1 MKIYNIEE
9 GYGSRE
15 LGFNLILDFLRYIGA
30 SYQFMFFIMAVVMQ
44 ILVYNIIKRYNY
56 SVWISVFIY
65 YCISPFYI
73 ATFNGMRQYL
83 AIAVFI
89 VALKYIEQKKI
100 FKYIMLVSSL
110 ITVLGLAFVVG
121 ILYHYFQGQLMGEL
135 KKEAVYISRGV
146 ESTGTDYLK
155 KLNDEDSR
163 ITYVDESGK
172 VIYDNEANVESMD
185 NHGHRK
191 EIREAEINGEGADE
205 RMSSTLS
212 EKTMYYA
219 VRLENGNVL
228 RVSSNQASVWML
240 LLQLL
245 PPFAAVLILMLLLS
259 GVFASR
265 LSGKVVEPL
274 NGLDLE
280 HPDEND
286 AYDEVQPLLSKIGRQ
301 SRQIRLQLEAARRQQ
316 KEFSIITENMQE
328 GLLVIDRY
336 TMVLSVNSSVG
347 KLLKVK
353 EIKTG
358 ESVYLLNR
366 SEEFRGVVG
375 QVLEG
380 KHENKILRLD
390 GSEIQVIANPV
401 TRENKTEGAVILLVD
416 VTEKVER
423 EQLRR
428 EFSANVS
435 HELKTPLTSISGFA
449 EIMQD
454 GFVKD
459 EDVKVF
465 AGRIYKEAQRLIRL
479 VGDVI
484 RISRLDEG
492 GLPYQWEKLDLYS
505 LTHDIFSTLH
515 EAAEKQEVHMYME
528 GGSTVLDTVS
538 TIMEEVL
545 YNVCD
550 NAVKYNRRGG
560 EVFVRLKDGEDAV
573 RVNVR
578 DTGIGIPKEDQ
589 ERIFERF
596 YRVDKSHSKEI
607 GGTGLGLSIVKHGV
621 KTLNG
626 RLWLNSEPG
635 QGTEIIMEFP
645 KHHMEEEAAE

>member
-1 MKIYNIEE
+1 M
-9 GYGSRE
+9 S
-15 LGFNLILDFLRYIGA
+15 
-30 SYQFMFFIMAVVMQ
+30 
-44 ILVYNIIKRYNY
+44 
-56 SVWISVFIY
+56 
-65 YCISPFYI
+65 
-73 ATFNGMRQYL
+73 
-83 AIAVFI
+83 
-89 VALKYIEQKKI
+89 KKI

-146 ESTGTDYLK
+146 ESAGTDYLK
-155 KLNDEDSR
+155 KLNDEESR

-172 VIYDNEANVESMD
+172 VIYDNEADVESMD

-245 PPFAAVLILMLLLS
+245 PPFVAVLILMLLLS

-286 AYDEVQPLLSKIGRQ
+286 VYDEVQPLLSKIGRQ

-347 KLLKVK
+347 RLLKVK
-353 EIKTG
+353 EVKTG

-366 SEEFRGVVG
+366 SEEFRDVVC
-375 QVLEG
+375 QVLDG
-380 KHENKILRLD
+380 KHEDKVLRLD

-528 GGSTVLDTVS
+528 GGSTVLDTVPM
-538 TIMEEVL
+538 IMEEVL

-596 YRVDKSHSKEI
+596 YRVDKSHSREI

-645 KHHMEEEAAE
+645 KHHMEKEAAE

>member
-1 MKIYNIEE
+1 
-9 GYGSRE
+9 
-15 LGFNLILDFLRYIGA
+15 
-30 SYQFMFFIMAVVMQ
+30 
-44 ILVYNIIKRYNY
+44 
-56 SVWISVFIY
+56 
-65 YCISPFYI
+65 
-73 ATFNGMRQYL
+73 
-83 AIAVFI
+83 
-89 VALKYIEQKKI
+89 
-100 FKYIMLVSSL
+100 MLVSSL

-121 ILYHYFQGQLMGEL
+121 ILYHYFQGQLMSEL

-146 ESTGTDYLK
+146 ESVGTDYLQQ
-155 KLNDEDSR
+155 LNDENSR

-245 PPFAAVLILMLLLS
+245 PPFVAVLILMLLLS

-274 NGLDLE
+274 NELDLE
-280 HPDEND
+280 HPEEND

-347 KLLKVK
+347 RLLKVK
-353 EIKTG
+353 EVKTG

-366 SEEFRGVVG
+366 SEEFRDVVG

-380 KHENKILRLD
+380 KHEDKVLRLD
-390 GSEIQVIANPV
+390 GSDIQVIANPV

-528 GGSTVLDTVS
+528 GGSTVLDTVPM
-538 TIMEEVL
+538 IMEEVL

-550 NAVKYNRRGG
+550 NAVKYNHRGG
-560 EVFVRLKDGEDAV
+560 EVFVKLKDEGDAV

-645 KHHMEEEAAE
+645 KYHMEKEAAE

>member
-1 MKIYNIEE
+1 
-9 GYGSRE
+9 
-15 LGFNLILDFLRYIGA
+15 
-30 SYQFMFFIMAVVMQ
+30 
-44 ILVYNIIKRYNY
+44 
-56 SVWISVFIY
+56 
-65 YCISPFYI
+65 
-73 ATFNGMRQYL
+73 
-83 AIAVFI
+83 
-89 VALKYIEQKKI
+89 
-100 FKYIMLVSSL
+100 MLVC
-110 ITVLGLAFVVG
+110 FVVLVTGLLFVMG
-121 ILYHYFQGQLMGEL
+121 ILYGNFGGQLQREL
-135 KKEAVYISRGV
+135 TKEAAYLEYGV
-146 ESTGTDYLK
+146 EQQGVEYLQNISDK
-155 KLNDEDSR
+155 DSR
-163 ITYVDESGK
+163 ITYIAQDGTVLF
-172 VIYDNEANVESMD
+172 DNEADAYEMENHKDREEFQKAEKYGAGESSRYS
-185 NHGHRK
+185 N
-191 EIREAEINGEGADE
+191 
-205 RMSSTLS
+205 TLS

-219 VRLENGNVL
+219 LRLKNGNVL
-228 RVSSNQASVWML
+228 RVSGTQETVIALVKNLVLPLCWILFLMLALSGIMASVISKRIVK
-240 LLQLL
+240 
-245 PPFAAVLILMLLLS
+245 PVN
-259 GVFASR
+259 
-265 LSGKVVEPL
+265 E
-274 NGLDLE
+274 LDLE
-280 HPDEND
+280 HPEENQI
-286 AYDEVQPLLSKIGRQ
+286 YEELSPLLSKIHRQ
-301 SRQIRLQLEAARRQQ
+301 NREIQKQLDLAKQQ
-316 KEFSIITENMQE
+316 QEEFSLITENMQE
-328 GLLVIDRY
+328 GLIVIDKY
-336 TMVLSVNSSVG
+336 TMILSANSSAWNLFHVD
-347 KLLKVK
+347 KACQ
-353 EIKTG
+353 G
-358 ESVYLLNR
+358 ESVYCLDRAEDFRHAIEHVLGGEHAELVLKLN
-366 SEEFRGVVG
+366 G
-375 QVLEG
+375 
-380 KHENKILRLD
+380 ND
-390 GSEIQVIANPV
+390 IQLIANPV
-401 TRENKTEGAVILLVD
+401 VRGEKTEGAVILLVD
-416 VTEKVER
+416 VTEKLER
-423 EQLRR
+423 ENLRR

-528 GGSTVLDTVS
+528 GGSTVLDTVP

-560 EVFVRLKDGEDAV
+560 EVFVRMKDGEDAV

-645 KHHMEEEAAE
+645 KYHMEKEAAE

>member
-1 MKIYNIEE
+1 
-9 GYGSRE
+9 
-15 LGFNLILDFLRYIGA
+15 
-30 SYQFMFFIMAVVMQ
+30 
-44 ILVYNIIKRYNY
+44 
-56 SVWISVFIY
+56 
-65 YCISPFYI
+65 
-73 ATFNGMRQYL
+73 
-83 AIAVFI
+83 
-89 VALKYIEQKKI
+89 
-100 FKYIMLVSSL
+100 MLVSSL

-280 HPDEND
+280 HPEEND

-390 GSEIQVIANPV
+390 
-401 TRENKTEGAVILLVD
+401 
-416 VTEKVER
+416 
-423 EQLRR
+423 
-428 EFSANVS
+428 
-435 HELKTPLTSISGFA
+435 
-449 EIMQD
+449 
-454 GFVKD
+454 
-459 EDVKVF
+459 
-465 AGRIYKEAQRLIRL
+465 
-479 VGDVI
+479 
-484 RISRLDEG
+484 EG

-528 GGSTVLDTVS
+528 GGSTVLDTVP

-645 KHHMEEEAAE
+645 KHHMEKEAAE

>member
-1 MKIYNIEE
+1 
-9 GYGSRE
+9 
-15 LGFNLILDFLRYIGA
+15 
-30 SYQFMFFIMAVVMQ
+30 
-44 ILVYNIIKRYNY
+44 
-56 SVWISVFIY
+56 
-65 YCISPFYI
+65 
-73 ATFNGMRQYL
+73 
-83 AIAVFI
+83 
-89 VALKYIEQKKI
+89 
-100 FKYIMLVSSL
+100 MLVSSL

-121 ILYHYFQGQLMGEL
+121 ILYHYFQGQLMDEL

-146 ESTGTDYLK
+146 ESAGVDYLQQ
-155 KLNDEDSR
+155 LNDEDSR

-245 PPFAAVLILMLLLS
+245 PPFVAVLILMLLLS

-280 HPDEND
+280 HPEEND

-301 SRQIRLQLEAARRQQ
+301 SRQIRLQLVAARRQQ

-353 EIKTG
+353 EVKTG

-366 SEEFRGVVG
+366 SEEFRDVVC
-375 QVLEG
+375 QVLDG
-380 KHENKILRLD
+380 KHEDKVLRLD

-528 GGSTVLDTVS
+528 GGSTVLDTVPM
-538 TIMEEVL
+538 IMEEVL

-635 QGTEIIMEFP
+635 QGTKIIMEFP
-645 KHHMEEEAAE
+645 KHHMEKEAAE

>member
-1 MKIYNIEE
+1 
-9 GYGSRE
+9 
-15 LGFNLILDFLRYIGA
+15 
-30 SYQFMFFIMAVVMQ
+30 
-44 ILVYNIIKRYNY
+44 
-56 SVWISVFIY
+56 
-65 YCISPFYI
+65 
-73 ATFNGMRQYL
+73 
-83 AIAVFI
+83 
-89 VALKYIEQKKI
+89 
-100 FKYIMLVSSL
+100 MLVSSL

-245 PPFAAVLILMLLLS
+245 PPFVAVLILMLLLS

-280 HPDEND
+280 HPEEND

-347 KLLKVK
+347 RLLKVK

-366 SEEFRGVVG
+366 SEEFRDVVC
-375 QVLEG
+375 QVLDG
-380 KHENKILRLD
+380 KHEDKVLRLD

-528 GGSTVLDTVS
+528 GGSTVLDTIPM
-538 TIMEEVL
+538 IMEEVL

-550 NAVKYNRRGG
+550 NAVKYNHRGG

-645 KHHMEEEAAE
+645 KHHMEKEAAE

>member
-1 MKIYNIEE
+1 
-9 GYGSRE
+9 
-15 LGFNLILDFLRYIGA
+15 
-30 SYQFMFFIMAVVMQ
+30 
-44 ILVYNIIKRYNY
+44 
-56 SVWISVFIY
+56 
-65 YCISPFYI
+65 
-73 ATFNGMRQYL
+73 
-83 AIAVFI
+83 
-89 VALKYIEQKKI
+89 
-100 FKYIMLVSSL
+100 MLVSSMV
-110 ITVLGLAFVVG
+110 TVLGLAFVIG
-121 ILYHYFQGQLMGEL
+121 ILSHSFQHQLMNEL

-146 ESTGTDYLK
+146 EAAGTDYLEQ
-155 KLNDEDSR
+155 LNNIDSR
-163 ITYVDESGK
+163 VTYVDESGK
-172 VIYDNEANVESMD
+172 VLYDNEADVESMG

-191 EIREAEINGEGADE
+191 EIREAELNGEGEDE

-212 EKTMYYA
+212 EKTIYYA
-219 VRLENGNVL
+219 IRLDNGNVL
-228 RVSSNQASVWML
+228 RVSGTQDSALALVWQLVPSL
-240 LLQLL
+240 LGVL
-245 PPFAAVLILMLLLS
+245 FLILVLS
-259 GVFASR
+259 AVFASR
-265 LSGKVVEPL
+265 LSGRVVEPL
-274 NGLDLE
+274 NNLDLE
-280 HPDEND
+280 HPEEINV
-286 AYDEVQPLLSKIGRQ
+286 YEEVEPLISKIYRQ
-301 SRQIRLQLEAARRQQ
+301 NRQIRLQLEAARRQQ

-347 KLLKVK
+347 KLLKVN
-353 EIKTG
+353 EIRTG

-366 SEEFRGVVG
+366 SEEFRGVVE

-380 KHENKILRLD
+380 NHEDKILRLD
-390 GSEIQVIANPV
+390 GSDIQVIANPV
-401 TRENKTEGAVILLVD
+401 IRENKTEGAVILLVD

-492 GLPYQWEKLDLYS
+492 GVPYQWEELDLYS
-505 LTHDIFSTLH
+505 MVHDIFSTLH
-515 EAAEKQEVHMYME
+515 EAARKQEVHMYME
-528 GGSTVLDTVS
+528 GGSTMLDTVP

-550 NAVKYNRRGG
+550 NAIKYNHRGG
-560 EVFVRLKDGEDAV
+560 EVFVQLKDEGDVV
-573 RVNVR
+573 RINVR

-645 KHHMEEEAAE
+645 KHHMENKEAAE

>member
-1 MKIYNIEE
+1 M
-9 GYGSRE
+9 
-15 LGFNLILDFLRYIGA
+15 
-30 SYQFMFFIMAVVMQ
+30 
-44 ILVYNIIKRYNY
+44 
-56 SVWISVFIY
+56 
-65 YCISPFYI
+65 
-73 ATFNGMRQYL
+73 
-83 AIAVFI
+83 I
-89 VALKYIEQKKI
+89 VLSKKI
-100 FKYIMLVSSL
+100 FKYIMLVSSMV
-110 ITVLGLAFVVG
+110 TVLGLAFVIG
-121 ILYHYFQGQLMGEL
+121 ILYHSFQDQMMNEL

-146 ESTGTDYLK
+146 ESAGTSYLEN
-155 KLNDEDSR
+155 LDQRESR

-172 VIYDNEANVESMD
+172 VIYDNEADVENME
-185 NHGHRK
+185 NHSHRK
-191 EIREAEINGEGADE
+191 EICEAEINGEGEDV

-212 EKTMYYA
+212 KKTMYYA
-219 VRLENGNVL
+219 LRLDNGNVL
-228 RVSSNQASVWML
+228 RISSTQESALALVGQLVPPLLGVWFLMM
-240 LLQLL
+240 
-245 PPFAAVLILMLLLS
+245 ILS
-259 GVFASR
+259 AVFASR

-274 NGLDLE
+274 NNLDLE
-280 HPDEND
+280 HPEENVV
-286 AYDEVQPLLSKIGRQ
+286 YEEVEPLLSKIYRQ
-301 SRQIRLQLEAARRQQ
+301 NRQIRLQLEAARRQQ

-347 KLLKVK
+347 KLLKVN
-353 EIKTG
+353 EVRTG

-366 SEEFRGVVG
+366 SEEFRGVVE

-380 KHENKILRLD
+380 NHEDKILRLD
-390 GSEIQVIANPV
+390 GSDIQVIANPV
-401 TRENKTEGAVILLVD
+401 TRENNTEGAVILLVD

-492 GLPYQWEKLDLYS
+492 GLPYQWEEVDLYS

-528 GGSTVLDTVS
+528 GGSTVLDTVP
-538 TIMEEVL
+538 TIMEEVI

-550 NAVKYNRRGG
+550 NAIKYNRRDG
-560 EVFVRLKDGEDAV
+560 EVFVGLKDGADVV
-573 RVNVR
+573 RVTVR

-621 KTLNG
+621 STLNG

-645 KHHMEEEAAE
+645 KHHMEKEAAE